1 MSRSLRLGLRRH
13 GFTLIEL
20 LVVFA
25 ILGIVIGVVPAALG
39 RLHDAVVY
47 RNTVQDVSTLL
58 RSARQTALS
67 QGGYTTFLASSRQRV
82 YGLEGRQ
89 LESLDQSLR
98 FELETAEIANK
109 ADGVQGILF
118 LPQGGSTGG
127 SISIIRDQTGTGV
140 RLRVDWLTGL
150 VTQEAL

>member
-1 MSRSLRLGLRRH
+1 MHRSLRFRGCR

-25 ILGIVIGVVPAALG
+25 ILGVVIGVVPAALG
-39 RLHDAVVY
+39 RLHDAVTY
-47 RNTVQDVSTLL
+47 RNTVQDISTLL
-58 RSARQTALS
+58 RVARQAAVS
-67 QGGYTTFLASSRQRV
+67 QGAYTAVLVSAQQRV
-82 YGLEGRQ
+82 YGLEGKQ
-89 LESLDQSLR
+89 LESLDASLR

-109 ADGVQGILF
+109 ADGVQSILF

-127 SISIIRDQTGTGV
+127 SISIVRAETGVGV